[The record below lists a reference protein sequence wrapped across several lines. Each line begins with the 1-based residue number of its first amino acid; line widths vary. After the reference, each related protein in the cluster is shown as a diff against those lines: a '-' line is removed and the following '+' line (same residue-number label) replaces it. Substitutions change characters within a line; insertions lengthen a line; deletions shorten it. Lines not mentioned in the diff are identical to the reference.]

1 MVPKTEFYEG
11 ELVPVQVR
19 VIVPEEVQASYSE
32 TPQAESG
39 GFTVDPLLSK
49 PAQTEEMIDGRP
61 CAVLAW
67 TTALRALKPGT
78 YTVDL
83 TMPLTVITPPQMP
96 QMGDDD
102 SINNF
107 FRNAFAAVG
116 GTRKDVQLSSKTD
129 PLKILPLPQ
138 AGRPASFQGAVGRFD
153 VEAGAA
159 PTQVTAGDP
168 ITLTLKVSGRGNF
181 DRVNSDMLAGSA
193 NWKTY
198 SPKSHFDASDSLG
211 YQGVKTFEQPVIA
224 NSASVTQ
231 VPSLEFSYFDPETRQ
246 YVTRTT
252 SPVPLNVSG
261 ALAPTAPVNAPASAP
276 LAASAPP
283 PAPAPSGPDL
293 RMNRVEPGAFVATL
307 RPVYL
312 SPLFLAGQALP
323 LLALLGGLAFLRR
336 RQRMAHPERVRL
348 TAVQQAIRREVE
360 GMEAAM
366 RDHQAAPFF
375 VHGRNAL
382 QQHFGPQWNV
392 RPEAITVHDLDARLG
407 AGAENL
413 RTVFELA
420 DQASYSDPAPWRRR
434 PPGLEPGRARCI
446 EGDQTMKALF
456 KTSCLLLLVLAGLLA
471 PLTARAANAT
481 SLDDA
486 NRAFAA
492 GKFPEAA
499 AAYQAVLAQSGY
511 SAPVLFDLGN
521 AFFRQGDLAQAILAY
536 KRALWLTPGDED
548 ILANLQAAQKQAGF
562 AVENPPGYAAFTHL
576 LSASGWAWLACLA
589 WTALCMLL
597 LLRVALP
604 RRRAFFSGGAF
615 TCVLVLAAA
624 LGSIILSSGQLR
636 DAVVVDKNAAALISP
651 FPAAQSVFTPA
662 PGQTLKIEK
671 AYNDF
676 LLVSD
681 GAGHAGWIA
690 RTQIAPVVPAS

>member
-1 MVPKTEFYEG
+1 MMNTRRIWLGVLSGALVMANAVAGAATVTATLDPPQVALGESAQLTVTVSGSQEQPAVPKIDGLEIISVGQSTQIEIINGSITANASNTYSITPQHEGTFTIPAIHAGNAVSQPLTLRVGAGAPAPAAPSGGMALPQPSGQGPVVMPPSQPAPATASVPAGKYGTIQVMVPKTEFYEG

-420 DQASYSDPAPWRRR
+420 DQASYSD
-434 PPGLEPGRARCI
+434 LHL
-446 EGDQTMKALF
+446 GDA
-456 KTSCLLLLVLAGLLA
+456 
-471 PLTARAANAT
+471 
-481 SLDDA
+481 D
-486 NRAFAA
+486 
-492 GKFPEAA
+492 
-499 AAYQAVLAQSGY
+499 
-511 SAPVLFDLGN
+511 
-521 AFFRQGDLAQAILAY
+521 
-536 KRALWLTPGDED
+536 
-548 ILANLQAAQKQAGF
+548 LQAWSQ
-562 AVENPPGYAAFTHL
+562 VVL
-576 LSASGWAWLACLA
+576 D
-589 WTALCMLL
+589 ALKETK
-597 LLRVALP
+597 R
-604 RRRAFFSGGAF
+604 
-615 TCVLVLAAA
+615 
-624 LGSIILSSGQLR
+624 
-636 DAVVVDKNAAALISP
+636 
-651 FPAAQSVFTPA
+651 
-662 PGQTLKIEK
+662 
-671 AYNDF
+671 
-676 LLVSD
+676 
-681 GAGHAGWIA
+681 
-690 RTQIAPVVPAS
+690 